1 MQTNYCF
8 HDCKFN
14 NIRAYDNVVEFSF
27 PDGVYKL
34 KGKKEDVLSGTCKVL
49 VYLVDNETF
58 SHVIVNEVSNG
69 KIREVEFD
77 DFKKSVSDYSVLIDN
92 TYWSDFSES
101 LLIKGYSHGRKIE
114 IEISEVTDIK
124 VELSV

>member
-8 HDCKFN
+8 HDCEFN
-14 NIRAYDNVVEFSF
+14 DIKAYDNVVELSF

-49 VYLVDNETF
+49 VYLVDNEIL
-58 SHVIVNEVSNG
+58 SHVIVNEVLKG

-77 DFKKSVSDYSVLIDN
+77 DFKKSISDYGVLIDN

-101 LLIKGYSHGRKIE
+101 LLIKGYSNGRRIE
-114 IEISEVTDIK
+114 IELSEVTDIK
-124 VELSV
+124 VKLSV